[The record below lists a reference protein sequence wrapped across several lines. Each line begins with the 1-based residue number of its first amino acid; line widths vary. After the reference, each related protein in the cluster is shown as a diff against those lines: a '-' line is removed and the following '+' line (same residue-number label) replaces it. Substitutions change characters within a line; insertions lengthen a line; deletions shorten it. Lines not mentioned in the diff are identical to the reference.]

1 MATNTVN
8 QVITGFDATIMIDNE
23 VIGRSSEFAFT
34 INQNLEAI
42 YEQGTRRPVE
52 IKEKKFEVTGTLKRM
67 YIDQTLLQKVLGGTT
82 YADAIPYLT
91 IQGYF
96 KNPSDGSVKTVT
108 IENAKIGKWDITSAL
123 EANTEESTEFMAL
136 NVVIA

>member
-8 QVITGFDATIMIDNE
+8 QVLTGFDATLMIDNE
-23 VIGRSSEFAFT
+23 VIGRSSEFT
-34 INQNLEAI
+34 VTVNQTLEAI

-82 YADAIPYLT
+82 YQDSIPYFD

-96 KNPSDGSVKTVT
+96 KNPSDGSVKTIT
-108 IENAKIGKWDITSAL
+108 IQSAKIGKWDITSAL
-123 EANTEESTEFMAL
+123 EANTEEKTEFMAL